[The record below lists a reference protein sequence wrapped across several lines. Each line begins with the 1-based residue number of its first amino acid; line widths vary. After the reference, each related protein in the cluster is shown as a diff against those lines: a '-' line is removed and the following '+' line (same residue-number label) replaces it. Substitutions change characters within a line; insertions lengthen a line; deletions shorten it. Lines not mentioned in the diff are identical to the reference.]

1 MNLKTHL
8 MTRIVLIAALCLVVA
23 TGYVLWAG
31 ERESQR
37 YSNRTLD
44 VVTRQLQ
51 AQLAKIAAGYDRAD
65 RFPYFDPL
73 LESGLLAG
81 FCIKYVGPEGEAKQS
96 SCRGSAKAQWVP
108 AWFAAMYR
116 ASFNPGQEIVR
127 DLYWRDK
134 AYGRISAVADAE
146 GQIAEA
152 WRNVSAL
159 LGLTAMTILALCLLV
174 YFAMARALRPTR
186 EIVLGIER
194 LERGE
199 LSARLP
205 QFELIEL
212 QKMSAGFNR
221 LAGSLEQTIGERAEL
236 MRKLVNL
243 QEEERRFLAREL
255 HDEFGQCLA
264 AVNAIASGL
273 IQTAEQRCPEL
284 VGEGERLA
292 RTGAHMMEVL
302 RSMLLRLRPAGIEEL
317 GLVDSI
323 KGLVAQWKGGR
334 AQIELEI
341 KGNFDHLPEATTIAI
356 YRLVQECLTNV
367 SKHAGATKIRVKL
380 ERCEPQAGRSEGS
393 IDVLVED
400 NGVADAAGLS
410 LSPKLGLL
418 GMRERVAALG
428 GQLML
433 QARQS
438 NGLTVRAL
446 LPVTSVTRVAERT

>member
-1 MNLKTHL
+1 
-8 MTRIVLIAALCLVVA
+8 
-23 TGYVLWAG
+23 
-31 ERESQR
+31 
-37 YSNRTLD
+37 
-44 VVTRQLQ
+44 
-51 AQLAKIAAGYDRAD
+51 
-65 RFPYFDPL
+65 
-73 LESGLLAG
+73 
-81 FCIKYVGPEGEAKQS
+81 
-96 SCRGSAKAQWVP
+96 
-108 AWFAAMYR
+108 
-116 ASFNPGQEIVR
+116 
-127 DLYWRDK
+127 
-134 AYGRISAVADAE
+134 
-146 GQIAEA
+146 
-152 WRNVSAL
+152 
-159 LGLTAMTILALCLLV
+159 
-174 YFAMARALRPTR
+174 
-186 EIVLGIER
+186 
-194 LERGE
+194 
-199 LSARLP
+199 
-205 QFELIEL
+205 
-212 QKMSAGFNR
+212 MSAGFNR
-221 LAGSLEQTIGERAEL
+221 LAGSLEQTILERTEL

-284 VGEGERLA
+284 VGEGDRLA

-302 RSMLLRLRPAGIEEL
+302 RSMLLRLRPVGIEEL

-323 KGLVAQWKGGR
+323 KGLVAQWKGGSAR
-334 AQIELEI
+334 IELEV
-341 KGNFDHLPEATTIAI
+341 KGNFDDLPEAITIAV

-367 SKHAGATKIRVKL
+367 SKHAGATKVRVKL
-380 ERCEPQAGRSEGS
+380 ERCEPPAGRSEGS

-446 LPVTSVTRVAERT
+446 LPVTSVTREAERT

>member
-1 MNLKTHL
+1 MNLKTYL
-8 MTRIVLIAALCLVVA
+8 MTRIVLIAGLCLVLTSA
-23 TGYVLWAG
+23 YVLWAG

-37 YSNRTLD
+37 NSNKTLD
-44 VVTRQLQ
+44 LVARQLQ
-51 AQLAKIAAGYDRAD
+51 AQLSKIAAGYDRLD
-65 RFPYFDPL
+65 RFPYLDTL

-81 FCIKYVGPEGEAKQS
+81 FCIKYVSPEGELKQS
-96 SCRGSAKAQWVP
+96 SCRGSDKAQRVP
-108 AWFAAMYR
+108 AWFAAAYR
-116 ASFNPGQEIVR
+116 ATFNPGQEIAR
-127 DLYWRDK
+127 DLSWRNET
-134 AYGRISAVADAE
+134 YGTISAVADTE

-152 WRNVSAL
+152 WHNVRAL
-159 LGLTAMTILALCLLV
+159 LGLTAMTVLALCLLV

-186 EIVLGIER
+186 QVLLGIER
-194 LERGE
+194 LERGD

-205 QFELIEL
+205 HFELIEL
-212 QKMSAGFNR
+212 QKMSVGFNR
-221 LAGSLEQTIGERAEL
+221 LASSLEQTILERAEL

-302 RSMLLRLRPAGIEEL
+302 RTILLRLRPVGIEEL

-334 AQIELEI
+334 ARIDLEI
-341 KGNFDHLPEATTIAI
+341 EGNFDHLPEATTIAI
-356 YRLVQECLTNV
+356 YRLVQECLTNI
-367 SKHAGATKIRVKL
+367 SKHAGATEVRVRL
-380 ERCEPQAGRSEGS
+380 ERCEPRPGQSEGN

-400 NGVADAAGLS
+400 NGVTDAAGLS

-418 GMRERVAALG
+418 GMRERVTALG

-438 NGLTVRAL
+438 NGLTVRAS
-446 LPVTSVTRVAERT
+446 LPVTSVTHEAEGT

>member
-1 MNLKTHL
+1 MNLMTHL
-8 MTRIVLIAALCLVVA
+8 ITRIVPIAALCLVVA
-23 TGYVLWAG
+23 TGYVLWTG

-37 YSNRTLD
+37 YTNRTLD
-44 VVTRQLQ
+44 AVARQLQ
-51 AQLAKIAAGYDRAD
+51 GQLAKIAAGYERAD

-73 LESGLLAG
+73 FESGLLAG
-81 FCIKYVGPEGEAKQS
+81 FCIKYVGLEGEVAQS
-96 SCRGSAKAQWVP
+96 SCRGSAQANWVP
-108 AWFAAMYR
+108 AWFAAVYR
-116 ASFNPGQEIVR
+116 ASFRPGREIVR
-127 DLYWRDK
+127 DLSWRN
-134 AYGRISAVADAE
+134 ATYGRITAVADAE
-146 GQIAEA
+146 VQIAEA
-152 WRNVSAL
+152 WRNVNAL
-159 LGLTAMTILALCLLV
+159 LGLTAITVFALCLLV

-194 LERGE
+194 LERGD

-205 QFELIEL
+205 QYELVEL

-273 IQTAEQRCPEL
+273 IQTAEQRYPEL
-284 VGEGERLA
+284 VGEGEQLA

-317 GLVDSI
+317 GLVESI

-334 AQIELEI
+334 ARIDLEI

-367 SKHAGATKIRVKL
+367 SKHAAATNVRVRL
-380 ERCEPQAGRSEGS
+380 ERFEPQAGRSEGS

-400 NGVADAAGLS
+400 NGVADATGLS
-410 LSPKLGLL
+410 FSPKLGLL
-418 GMRERVAALG
+418 GMRERIAALG

-446 LPVTSVTRVAERT
+446 LPATTVPRVAEST

>member
-8 MTRIVLIAALCLVVA
+8 MTRIVLIAALCLIVA
-23 TGYVLWAG
+23 AGYVLLTGAQ
-31 ERESQR
+31 EAQR
-37 YSNRTLD
+37 YSNQTLD
-44 VVTRQLQ
+44 VVDRQLQ
-51 AQLAKIAAGYDRAD
+51 AQLAKIAAGYERPD

-73 LESGLLAG
+73 VESGLLAG
-81 FCIKYVGPEGEAKQS
+81 FCIKYVGPGGEVRQS
-96 SCRGSAKAQWVP
+96 SCRGSAQAQWVP
-108 AWFAAMYR
+108 DWFAAAYR
-116 ASFNPGQEIVR
+116 AIFNPGQETAR
-127 DLYWRDK
+127 DLSWRNGT
-134 AYGRISAVADAE
+134 YGRISAVADAE
-146 GQIAEA
+146 GQIADA
-152 WRNVSAL
+152 WRNVGAL
-159 LGLTAMTILALCLLV
+159 LGLTAMTVLALCLLV

-194 LERGE
+194 LERGD

-212 QKMSAGFNR
+212 QKMGTGFNR

-243 QEEERRFLAREL
+243 QEEERRFLSREL
-255 HDEFGQCLA
+255 HDEFGQCVA

-273 IQTAEQRCPEL
+273 IQTAGQRCPEL
-284 VGEGERLA
+284 VVEGERLS

-317 GLVDSI
+317 GLVESI
-323 KGLVAQWKGGR
+323 RALVAQWQGGR
-334 AQIELEI
+334 VSIDLEV
-341 KGNFDHLPEATTIAI
+341 KGEFDQLPEAVTIAI

-367 SKHAGATKIRVKL
+367 SKHAAATSVRVRL
-380 ERCEPQAGRSEGS
+380 ERCEPHPGRPEGS

-400 NGVADAAGLS
+400 NGVADAGGLT
-410 LSPKLGLL
+410 LNPKLGLL
-418 GMRERVAALG
+418 GMRERVTALG

-433 QARQS
+433 QAGQS

-446 LPVTSVTRVAERT
+446 LPVTGAAPEVRAT